1 MRRSFLAAAI
11 VPAVAFAAITF
22 GSTKEAAA
30 GPTIDLNLNLGTAFQ
45 TYQARTATTQVDFSL
60 GGGAAVGY
68 RFNIPRSYV
77 FVQPELA
84 GQYMRFGFNSTQ
96 AGYDYAG
103 SLTTGVKAGL
113 QGLVQPN
120 IFGHVGFGFLGYA
133 VGAGA
138 TQGYLGPHL
147 DIGAGLDIRPV
158 PGFTIGA
165 HLAYNTVAVPSMDAY
180 DAAKWLSFG
189 VKVGFQFG
197 EPRPRPVYVRRR
209 Y

>member
-30 GPTIDLNLNLGTAFQ
+30 GPTIDLGLNLGTAFQ
-45 TYQARTATTQVDFSL
+45 TGYVSHVDFSL
-60 GGGAAVGY
+60 GGNAAVGY

-77 FVQPELA
+77 YVQPEV
-84 GQYMRFGFNSTQ
+84 GGGYMRFGFNSTGV
-96 AGYDYAG
+96 GYDYAG
-103 SLTTGVKAGL
+103 TLNTGLKFGL

-120 IFGHVGFGFLGYA
+120 AFAHIGVGFLGWS
-133 VGAGA
+133 AGQSGV
-138 TQGYLGPHL
+138 TTGYLGPEM

-158 PGFTIGA
+158 HGFTIGA
-165 HLAYNTVAVPSMDAY
+165 NIAYNSVLVPSGPNTL

-189 VKVGFQFG
+189 VKIGFQFG
-197 EPRPRPVYVRRR
+197 EAPPRRVYVRA